1 MTLCLH
7 FLSDVIVWCK
17 YEAGRRNAPDSWY
30 KEPTVSND
38 LFVFKNVKI
47 YNTHFHPLGEYQNSY
62 NALLKT

>member
-17 YEAGRRNAPDSWY
+17 YEAGHRNTPDSWY

-38 LFVFKNVKI
+38 LFVVKNVTI
-47 YNTHFHPLGEYQNSY
+47 YNTHFLPLEEYQNSY